1 MSERQKMSLAAVTR
15 GKVKRPQKV
24 VLYGTE
30 GVGKSTW
37 AGDAPS
43 PIFIPTED
51 GSDHL
56 DVARF
61 PRVETWGEMLDA
73 LDALRGEHTY
83 RTAVLDTLDGL
94 EPIVWARTCATKLNG
109 DKRVSSI
116 EDYGYGKGYIHAL
129 DVWSAMLARLDAL
142 VSRGMSVVL
151 LSHAGLATIKS
162 PDTEDFQQWDLKIH
176 QKASALVREWADHVL
191 FATTSVGM
199 AQMNK
204 RMKVTS
210 IGDRV
215 LHTCSAPGWKAK
227 TRSAAPAELPLSWNE
242 WEAALASESTD
253 AVLARIE
260 SMLPHV
266 HESKRAA
273 VDAAIEKARASS
285 DQLAALTT
293 VANRI
298 SATIA
303 KEAA

>member
-1 MSERQKMSLAAVTR
+1 MAERQKMSLAAVTR

-73 LDALRGEHTY
+73 LDALRGEHAY
-83 RTAVLDTLDGL
+83 RTAVIDTLDGL
-94 EPIVWARTCATKLNG
+94 EAIVWARTTATKLNG
-109 DKRVSSI
+109 DKRVSNI
-116 EDYGYGKGYIHAL
+116 EDYGFAKGYIYAL
-129 DVWSAMLARLDAL
+129 DVWRDFIARLDAL

-151 LSHAGLATIKS
+151 LSHAALVTIKS
-162 PDTEDFQQWDLKIH
+162 PDTEDFQRYDLKIH
-176 QKASALVREWADHVL
+176 HKASALVREWADHVL
-191 FATTSVGM
+191 FATTDIGM
-199 AQMNK
+199 AKINQ
-204 RMKVTS
+204 RAKVTS
-210 IGDRV
+210 LGDRV
-215 LHTCSAPGWKAK
+215 LHTTSSAAWVAK
-227 TRSAAPAELPLSWNE
+227 TRSAAPARLPLSWAE
-242 WEAALASESTD
+242 WVSALESESTD

-298 SATIA
+298 SATIS